1 MNKVIIYYGSKE
13 KFNRIIPK
21 EYRNL
26 TDLVYESDKD
36 GKTMKLV
43 IPNQNGEYPKEEKEE
58 KIFVK
63 NFVISSDEYAGV
75 REHVITNF
83 INFLAKFNVENLYI
97 QNPPLQISEQ
107 IIRLY
112 PKAEV
117 KYQKYKQLTTSHL
130 LKINEEYDNKIIG
143 QEDVKLEL
151 LQALFP
157 LTLRY
162 RKKPV
167 VLLFYGKS
175 GIGKTETAKYLA
187 KVIGEP
193 IFRKQFSMYQNNQFA
208 TYLFGGAHYEKSFA
222 KDLLD
227 RKEKPPALSEKMSQ
241 KKDSSKSEVHNSLSS
256 QTQEMQSTSKRGI
269 MDKKSVSKQPQAEKQ
284 NPQRP
289 NVNKTQDK
297 QESKDK
303 ERQSNGS
310 ATKGAA
316 PVHER
321 PATTPVPVKSD
332 TKAAASKQVQNVKER
347 PVTVSKE
354 QPQSSRT
361 KEPVTKPQENIRTQV
376 VRESSPAGKQTSSVV
391 SKHSGTATDGSRQ
404 TVQRKLQTKTVQK
417 KNITQSTVKKS
428 TSKKGG
434 KK

>member
-13 KFNRIIPK
+13 KFNQIIPK

-43 IPNQNGEYPKEEKEE
+43 IPNQNGEYPKEEAEE
-58 KIFVK
+58 KIFVR

-83 INFLAKFNVENLYI
+83 INFLAKFDIENLYI

-107 IIRLY
+107 ILRLY

-117 KYQKYKQLTTSHL
+117 KYQKYKRLTTSHF
-130 LKINEEYDNKIIG
+130 LKINNEYDNKIIG

-157 LTLRY
+157 LTQKY
-162 RKKPV
+162 RQKPV

-187 KVIGEP
+187 TIIGEP

-227 RKEKPPALSEKMSQ
+227 RKSNVLLLDEFDKAHPSFHSAFYQLFDEGIYEDQNYYLTLKKSIIICTSNYTDLKDIEKNLGSAIYNRFDKIIHFNDLTAESKMKIGEMAFKKYEKSFNYHLDEATKLRLEESYTQCENVRQIHHTIENTFALSTILSKI
-241 KKDSSKSEVHNSLSS
+241 KK
-256 QTQEMQSTSKRGI
+256 
-269 MDKKSVSKQPQAEKQ
+269 
-284 NPQRP
+284 
-289 NVNKTQDK
+289 
-297 QESKDK
+297 
-303 ERQSNGS
+303 
-310 ATKGAA
+310 
-316 PVHER
+316 
-321 PATTPVPVKSD
+321 
-332 TKAAASKQVQNVKER
+332 
-347 PVTVSKE
+347 
-354 QPQSSRT
+354 
-361 KEPVTKPQENIRTQV
+361 
-376 VRESSPAGKQTSSVV
+376 
-391 SKHSGTATDGSRQ
+391 
-404 TVQRKLQTKTVQK
+404 
-417 KNITQSTVKKS
+417 
-428 TSKKGG
+428 
-434 KK
+434 

>member
-1 MNKVIIYYGSKE
+1 MNRVIIYYGSKE

-43 IPNQNGEYPKEEKEE
+43 IPNQSGEYPKEEKEE

-83 INFLAKFNVENLYI
+83 INFLAKFDVENLYI
-97 QNPPLQISEQ
+97 QNPPIQISEQ

-112 PKAEV
+112 PKTEV

-130 LKINEEYDNKIIG
+130 LKINKDYDNKIIG

-162 RKKPV
+162 RQKPV

-187 KVIGEP
+187 KIIGEP

-208 TYLFGGAHYEKSFA
+208 TYLFGGCA
-222 KDLLD
+222 L
-227 RKEKPPALSEKMSQ
+227 RKKFC
-241 KKDSSKSEVHNSLSS
+241 
-256 QTQEMQSTSKRGI
+256 KRL
-269 MDKKSVSKQPQAEKQ
+269 
-284 NPQRP
+284 
-289 NVNKTQDK
+289 
-297 QESKDK
+297 
-303 ERQSNGS
+303 
-310 ATKGAA
+310 
-316 PVHER
+316 
-321 PATTPVPVKSD
+321 
-332 TKAAASKQVQNVKER
+332 
-347 PVTVSKE
+347 
-354 QPQSSRT
+354 
-361 KEPVTKPQENIRTQV
+361 
-376 VRESSPAGKQTSSVV
+376 VR
-391 SKHSGTATDGSRQ
+391 
-404 TVQRKLQTKTVQK
+404 
-417 KNITQSTVKKS
+417 
-428 TSKKGG
+428 
-434 KK
+434 

>member
-227 RKEKPPALSEKMSQ
+227 RKSNVLLLDEF
-241 KKDSSKSEVHNSLSS
+241 
-256 QTQEMQSTSKRGI
+256 
-269 MDKKSVSKQPQAEKQ
+269 DKAHPSFH
-284 NPQRP
+284 R
-289 NVNKTQDK
+289 
-297 QESKDK
+297 
-303 ERQSNGS
+303 
-310 ATKGAA
+310 
-316 PVHER
+316 
-321 PATTPVPVKSD
+321 
-332 TKAAASKQVQNVKER
+332 
-347 PVTVSKE
+347 
-354 QPQSSRT
+354 
-361 KEPVTKPQENIRTQV
+361 
-376 VRESSPAGKQTSSVV
+376 
-391 SKHSGTATDGSRQ
+391 
-404 TVQRKLQTKTVQK
+404 
-417 KNITQSTVKKS
+417 
-428 TSKKGG
+428 
-434 KK
+434 

>member
-43 IPNQNGEYPKEEKEE
+43 IPNQNGDYPKEDKEE
-58 KIFVK
+58 KIYVK

-83 INFLAKFNVENLYI
+83 INFLAKFDVENLYI

-107 IIRLY
+107 ILRLY
-112 PKAEV
+112 PNADV
-117 KYQKYKQLTTSHL
+117 KYQRYKRLTTSHL

-157 LTLRY
+157 LTMKY
-162 RKKPV
+162 RQKPV

-175 GIGKTETAKYLA
+175 GIGKTETAKYIA
-187 KVIGEP
+187 KIIGEP

-227 RKEKPPALSEKMSQ
+227 RKSNVLLLDEFDKAHPSFHSAFYQLFDEGIYEDQNYYLTLKKSIIICTSNYTDLKDIEENLGSAIYNRFDKIIHFEDLSVESKMRIGQMAFEKYETNFKHRLDKTTKDRLEKSYMQCDNVRQIHHIIENTFALSVILSKT
-241 KKDSSKSEVHNSLSS
+241 KK
-256 QTQEMQSTSKRGI
+256 
-269 MDKKSVSKQPQAEKQ
+269 
-284 NPQRP
+284 
-289 NVNKTQDK
+289 
-297 QESKDK
+297 
-303 ERQSNGS
+303 
-310 ATKGAA
+310 
-316 PVHER
+316 
-321 PATTPVPVKSD
+321 
-332 TKAAASKQVQNVKER
+332 
-347 PVTVSKE
+347 
-354 QPQSSRT
+354 
-361 KEPVTKPQENIRTQV
+361 
-376 VRESSPAGKQTSSVV
+376 
-391 SKHSGTATDGSRQ
+391 
-404 TVQRKLQTKTVQK
+404 
-417 KNITQSTVKKS
+417 
-428 TSKKGG
+428 
-434 KK
+434 